1 LVSIKVN
8 KSRVSG
14 VIRCPSSKSYTH
26 RAISIA
32 SLTEGRSCIK
42 NALLS
47 RDTLATL
54 AATQALGSIIQR
66 EEATVYVEGKHR
78 LKVPQN
84 IIDAENSGTT
94 IRFMTAM
101 SALVKTGFTILTG
114 DESLRRRPMEPLL
127 HALNELGVQCYS
139 TKMDGTP
146 PIIVKGGGIRGGTA
160 VLQGTI
166 SSQFVSALLISGI
179 YAESDITLKIK
190 GKQVSKPYIQSTL
203 ATMKSF
209 GVTID
214 HQPDL
219 SEYYL
224 GQDSYNAATFEVPSD
239 FSTAALVLSAG
250 ILVGDEL
257 VIRGLDFSLPQADS
271 KIIEIIEKM
280 GGKLKVDT
288 GKGEVKVYGSES
300 LVGGDFDL
308 SDTPDLLPVV
318 AVLALRSNSPV
329 SIYGISHTR
338 LKETDR
344 IANITSQFIK
354 LGVRIKEQNKDEI
367 CIIPPKVLKDASL
380 EAFSDH
386 RLFMAF
392 TIASML
398 TQKSIVAGA
407 ESVDV
412 SYPNFLQDMKRIGAR
427 ISSMPERE

>member
-1 LVSIKVN
+1 
-8 KSRVSG
+8 
-14 VIRCPSSKSYTH
+14 
-26 RAISIA
+26 
-32 SLTEGRSCIK
+32 
-42 NALLS
+42 
-47 RDTLATL
+47 
-54 AATQALGSIIQR
+54 
-66 EEATVYVEGKHR
+66 
-78 LKVPQN
+78 
-84 IIDAENSGTT
+84 
-94 IRFMTAM
+94 M

-224 GQDSYNAATFEVPSD
+224 GQYTYNAPTFEVPSD

-288 GKGEVKVYGSES
+288 GKGQVKVYGSES
-300 LVGGDFDL
+300 LAGGDFDL

-329 SIYGISHTR
+329 RIYGISHTR

-367 CIIPPKVLKDASL
+367 CIIAPKVLKDASL
-380 EAFSDH
+380 EAFNDH

>member
-1 LVSIKVN
+1 MVSIKVN

-94 IRFMTAM
+94 IRIMTAM

-127 HALNELGVQCYS
+127 NALNVLGVQCYS

-224 GQDSYNAATFEVPSD
+224 GQYTYNAATFEVPSD

-271 KIIEIIEKM
+271 KILEIIEKM

-300 LVGGDFDL
+300 LFGGDFDL

-329 SIYGISHTR
+329 RIYGISHTR

-380 EAFSDH
+380 EAFNDH

>member
-1 LVSIKVN
+1 MVSIKVN

-94 IRFMTAM
+94 IRIMTAM

-380 EAFSDH
+380 EAFNDH

>member
-54 AATQALGSIIQR
+54 AATRALGSIIQR

-94 IRFMTAM
+94 IRIMTAM

-127 HALNELGVQCYS
+127 RALNELGVQCYS

-280 GGKLKVDT
+280 GGKLKVDI

-329 SIYGISHTR
+329 RIYGISHTR

-354 LGVRIKEQNKDEI
+354 LGVRIKEQNRDEI
-367 CIIPPKVLKDASL
+367 CIIPPKVLKNASL
-380 EAFSDH
+380 EAFNDH